1 MAGYVCI
8 GASDFELSV
17 AWYLELLDP
26 IGAKRMMDLEGF
38 TLIGKEGGGASIAV
52 TRPFNGEPQSAGNGM
67 MVALQVANQEEV
79 NGIYERA
86 IAMGGS
92 DEGPPGDRGGIFYAA
107 YFRDIDG
114 NKLNAYCFNR

>member
-1 MAGYVCI
+1 MVGYVCI
-8 GASDFELSV
+8 GASDFERSV

-86 IAMGGS
+86 IATGGS

>member
-1 MAGYVCI
+1 
-8 GASDFELSV
+8 
-17 AWYLELLDP
+17 
-26 IGAKRMMDLEGF
+26 
-38 TLIGKEGGGASIAV
+38 
-52 TRPFNGEPQSAGNGM
+52 M

>member
-1 MAGYVCI
+1 MVGYVCI

>member
-1 MAGYVCI
+1 MVGYVCI
-8 GASDFELSV
+8 GASDFERSV
-17 AWYLELLDP
+17 AWYLELLGP

-86 IAMGGS
+86 IATGGS